1 MLRKGHTA
9 LLSVLVVALVVAGCT
24 TTEEV
29 DQSPTLQETFNEP
42 IALPT
47 PGTGGDLIP
56 IDSDNV
62 AMAGYDASRQV
73 MTVLFD
79 EGRLY
84 EYYEV
89 PVALWKRFV
98 AAQPDPW
105 STVGYPE
112 LVRGGYGYQ
121 RIG

>member
-1 MLRKGHTA
+1 MLRRGHTA
-9 LLSVLVVALVVAGCT
+9 LLSVLIVALVVAGCT
-24 TTEEV
+24 TTSEV
-29 DQSPTLQETFNEP
+29 DQTPALQETFDEP
-42 IALPT
+42 IAAST

-62 AMAGYDASRQV
+62 AMAGYDATTQV

-89 PVALWKRFV
+89 PLALWERFV

-105 STVGYPE
+105 SAVGYPE

>member
-1 MLRKGHTA
+1 M
-9 LLSVLVVALVVAGCT
+9 
-24 TTEEV
+24 
-29 DQSPTLQETFNEP
+29 PTLVATLVLTGCATTLDVDEP
-42 IALPT
+42 EAVEASFKEPVSAPT
-47 PGTGGDLIP
+47 PGTGGELIP

-62 AMAGYDASRQV
+62 VMAGYDVTTQV

-89 PVALWKRFV
+89 PLALWERFV